1 MLGQDKQE
9 KDQDED
15 EGEDVDQSS
24 SEEVVYDERVGEPC
38 LVDELPKSQTPG

>member
-1 MLGQDKQE
+1 MLGQDKQD

-24 SEEVVYDERVGEPC
+24 SEEVVYDARVGEPC
-38 LVDELPKSQTPG
+38 LVDELAKSQTAG